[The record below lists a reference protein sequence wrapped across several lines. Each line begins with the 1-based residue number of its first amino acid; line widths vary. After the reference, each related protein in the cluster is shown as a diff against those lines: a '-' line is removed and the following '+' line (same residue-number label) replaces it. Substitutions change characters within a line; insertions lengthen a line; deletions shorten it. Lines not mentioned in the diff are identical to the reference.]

1 MYDVRVNPADP
12 IGGCQAVERALG
24 ILRLFDERTTELS
37 VADVARALG
46 VHRSTA
52 SRLLGALARHGLLEQ
67 GAAGGRFRL
76 GLGLV
81 SLGGMVLNRFPVRAG
96 AYRILRELRDA
107 TGETAY
113 LGLLDGRE
121 VVYLDQASS
130 PRVTV
135 NVDWVGCR
143 QSLTESVS
151 GRLLLAYQPFE
162 LAAELGAAE
171 LGSATPGT
179 LAGGEL
185 AFIRRRGYAL
195 RFDESED
202 GVAGVAAPV
211 RDYSGA
217 VVASISVGGPRFRID
232 RERLESELVPAV
244 LRAAADVSEALG
256 SVAA

>member
-1 MYDVRVNPADP
+1 MSTADP

-37 VADVARALG
+37 VADVALALG

-52 SRLLGALARHGLLEQ
+52 SRLLAALARHGLLEQ
-67 GAAGGRFRL
+67 GVAGGHFRL
-76 GLGLV
+76 GLALV

-96 AYRILRELRDA
+96 AHRVLRELRDA

-121 VVYLDQASS
+121 VVYIDQASS

-151 GRLLLAYQPFE
+151 GRLLLAYQPAE
-162 LAAELGAAE
+162 LAAELGSVAPE
-171 LGSATPGT
+171 T

-185 AFIRRRGYAL
+185 ALIRRRVYAL

-244 LRAAADVSEALG
+244 LRAASDVSEALG